1 MNNKEFTIKKLT
13 LSFSSVNIEWE
24 DNQISH
30 FHFLWL
36 RDNCPS
42 NEHPDARQK
51 VFNIINVS
59 EDIHPIKYFV
69 NDIGNLEIKWS
80 EGNHHSC
87 YDVRWLKKHC
97 YTIKNKQTY
106 KSPYKFWE
114 SQFNKYLSKIKIEYV
129 DIMKSDEALL
139 KWLKLLIKYGF
150 SIVKNSP
157 IEKKSAFK
165 ILNRISHIRETFFKT
180 PFEVI
185 NIPKPNNAAYT
196 SAGLFSHTDLPFFE
210 YAPGY
215 QFLHC
220 LINESNGGDSSV
232 VDGYAVAD
240 YIKKNTPNIFN
251 QLISTPIKFKDN
263 DFTQNKVRIIHS
275 PVITLDENKDYSDI
289 RFNISAVGAFDI
301 HPDKMKKYYSSYRK
315 FASLVHE
322 KKFTVNFKLQAGDI
336 LCFDNRRV
344 LHGRTSFDPNSG
356 QRHLQGY
363 YMDRDEILGRLNF
376 LKKVE
381 V

>member
-1 MNNKEFTIKKLT
+1 MNNKEFTIKKVT
-13 LSFSSVNIEWE
+13 LSSSSVNIEWE

-114 SQFNKYLSKIKIEYV
+114 SKFNKYLSKIKIEYV

-315 FASLVHE
+315 FSSLVHE
-322 KKFTVNFKLQAGDI
+322 KKFTVNFRLQAGDI

>member
-1 MNNKEFTIKKLT
+1 MEKKYLIKNFSKEKDYMKIIWNDGKVSK
-13 LSFSSVNIEWE
+13 
-24 DNQISH
+24 
-30 FHFLWL
+30 FHFIWL

-42 NEHPDARQK
+42 NIHPDARQK
-51 VFNIINVS
+51 NFNIIDVS
-59 EDIHPIKYFV
+59 ENIHPKKYFI
-69 NDIGNLEIKWS
+69 NKNGNLEIYWS
-80 EGNHHSC
+80 EDNHRSC
-87 YDVRWLKKHC
+87 YDVKWLKKHC
-97 YTIKNKQTY
+97 YTQKNKNTY
-106 KSPYKFWE
+106 KSPYKLWDSRFE
-114 SQFNKYLSKIKIEYV
+114 KYLKKIKIEHE
-129 DIMKSDEALL
+129 DIMQSDEALI
-139 KWLKLLIKYGF
+139 KWLELLNKYGI
-150 SIVKNSP
+150 SIVKNAP
-157 IEKKSAFK
+157 IKNKSAFK

-180 PFEVI
+180 PFEVL

-196 SAGLFSHTDLPFFE
+196 SAGLFNHTDLPYFE

-220 LINESNGGDSSV
+220 LINEAKGGNSSV

-240 YIKKNTPNIFN
+240 YIKKNNPDIFN
-251 QLISTPIKFKDN
+251 QLISTSIKFKDN
-263 DFTQNKVRIIHS
+263 DYTQNKIRIIHS
-275 PVITLDENKDYSDI
+275 PVITLDKNKDYSDI

-301 HPDKMKKYYSSYRK
+301 HHNKMKKYYSSYRK
-315 FASLVHE
+315 FSSLIHE
-322 KKFTVNFKLQAGDI
+322 KKFTVKFSLQAGDI

-376 LKKVE
+376 LNKVD

>member
-1 MNNKEFTIKKLT
+1 
-13 LSFSSVNIEWE
+13 
-24 DNQISH
+24 
-30 FHFLWL
+30 
-36 RDNCPS
+36 
-42 NEHPDARQK
+42 
-51 VFNIINVS
+51 
-59 EDIHPIKYFV
+59 
-69 NDIGNLEIKWS
+69 
-80 EGNHHSC
+80 
-87 YDVRWLKKHC
+87 
-97 YTIKNKQTY
+97 
-106 KSPYKFWE
+106 
-114 SQFNKYLSKIKIEYV
+114 
-129 DIMKSDEALL
+129 MKSDEALL

-196 SAGLFSHTDLPFFE
+196 SAGLFNHTDLPFFE

-315 FASLVHE
+315 FSSLVHE
-322 KKFTVNFKLQAGDI
+322 KKFTVNFRLQAGDI

>member
-1 MNNKEFTIKKLT
+1 MNNKEFTIKKVT
-13 LSFSSVNIEWE
+13 LSSSSVNIAWE

-315 FASLVHE
+315 FSSLVHE
-322 KKFTVNFKLQAGDI
+322 KKFTVNFRLQAGDI

>member
-1 MNNKEFTIKKLT
+1 MNNKEFTIKKVT
-13 LSFSSVNIEWE
+13 LSSSSVNIEWE

-240 YIKKNTPNIFN
+240 YIKKNTPNILN

-301 HPDKMKKYYSSYRK
+301 HPDKMKNYYSSYRK
-315 FASLVHE
+315 FASLIHE

>member
-1 MNNKEFTIKKLT
+1 MKNKEFTIRKAI
-13 LSFSSVNIEWE
+13 LSTSSIKIEWE
-24 DNQISH
+24 DNQISY

-51 VFNIINVS
+51 IFNIIDVS
-59 EDIHPIKYFV
+59 ESIYPNTYFV

-87 YDVRWLKKHC
+87 YDAKWLKKHC
-97 YTIKNKQTY
+97 YTIKSKQTY
-106 KSPYKFWE
+106 KSPYKFWK
-114 SQFNKYLSKIKIEYV
+114 SNFKKNLSKIKIEHD
-129 DIMKSDEALL
+129 DIIKSDETLL
-139 KWLKLLIKYGF
+139 EWLKLLIKYGF

-180 PFEVI
+180 PFEVM

-196 SAGLFSHTDLPFFE
+196 SSSLFNHTDLPYFE

-220 LINESNGGDSSV
+220 LINESNGGNSSV
-232 VDGYAVAD
+232 VDGYAVAN
-240 YIKKNTPNIFN
+240 YIKKKFPKIFN
-251 QLISTPIKFKDN
+251 HLINTPIKFKDN
-263 DFTQNKVRIIHS
+263 DYTQNKIRIINS
-275 PVITLDENKDYSDI
+275 PVISLDKNKDYCDI
-289 RFNISAVGAFDI
+289 RFNISTIGTFDI
-301 HPDKMKKYYSSYRK
+301 HPNKMKKYYLSYRK
-315 FASLVHE
+315 FANLIHE

-344 LHGRTSFDPNSG
+344 LHGRTSFDTNSG

-376 LKKVE
+376 LQKIDV
-381 V
+381 

>member
-1 MNNKEFTIKKLT
+1 MNNKEFTIKKVT
-13 LSFSSVNIEWE
+13 LSSSSVNIAWE

-51 VFNIINVS
+51 IFNIINVS
-59 EDIHPIKYFV
+59 ENIHPKKYFV
-69 NDIGNLEIKWS
+69 NDIGNLEIIWS

-87 YDVRWLKKHC
+87 YDAKWLKKHC

-114 SQFNKYLSKIKIEYV
+114 SKFHKHLSKIKIEHD

-150 SIVKNSP
+150 SIIKNSP

-165 ILNRISHIRETFFKT
+165 ILNRISHVRETFFKT

-196 SAGLFSHTDLPFFE
+196 SAGLFNHTDLPYFE

-220 LINESNGGDSSV
+220 LINEAKGGDSSV

-240 YIKKNTPNIFN
+240 YIKKNIPNIFN
-251 QLISTPIKFKDN
+251 QLINTPIKFKDN
-263 DFTQNKVRIIHS
+263 DYTQNKTRIIHS
-275 PVITLDENKDYSDI
+275 PIITLDENKDYSDI
-289 RFNISAVGAFDI
+289 RFNISTVGAFDI
-301 HPDKMKKYYSSYRK
+301 H
-315 FASLVHE
+315 
-322 KKFTVNFKLQAGDI
+322 
-336 LCFDNRRV
+336 
-344 LHGRTSFDPNSG
+344 
-356 QRHLQGY
+356 QGY
-363 YMDRDEILGRLNF
+363 YMDLI
-376 LKKVE
+376 K
-381 V
+381 

>member
-1 MNNKEFTIKKLT
+1 MNNKEFTIKKVT
-13 LSFSSVNIEWE
+13 LSSSSVNIEWE

-114 SQFNKYLSKIKIEYV
+114 SKFNKYLSKIKIEYV

-315 FASLVHE
+315 FARLIHE

>member
-1 MNNKEFTIKKLT
+1 MNNKEFTIKKVT
-13 LSFSSVNIEWE
+13 LSSSSVNIAWE

-51 VFNIINVS
+51 IFNIINVS
-59 EDIHPIKYFV
+59 ENIHPKKYFV
-69 NDIGNLEIKWS
+69 NDIGNLEIIWS
-80 EGNHHSC
+80 EGNYHSC
-87 YDVRWLKKHC
+87 YDAKWLKKHC

-114 SQFNKYLSKIKIEYV
+114 SKFHKHLSKIKIEHDV
-129 DIMKSDEALL
+129 IMKSDEALL
-139 KWLKLLIKYGF
+139 KWLKLLIKYGLT
-150 SIVKNSP
+150 IVKNSP

-180 PFEVI
+180 PFDVV
-185 NIPKPNNAAYT
+185 NKTKPNNAAYT
-196 SAGLFSHTDLPFFE
+196 SVGLFNHTDLPYFE

-220 LINESNGGDSSV
+220 LINEAKGGDSSV

-240 YIKKNTPNIFN
+240 YIKKNIPNIFN
-251 QLISTPIKFKDN
+251 QLINTPIKFKDN
-263 DFTQNKVRIIHS
+263 DYTQNKTRIIHS
-275 PVITLDENKDYSDI
+275 PIITLDENKDYSDI
-289 RFNISAVGAFDI
+289 RFNISTVGAFDI
-301 HPDKMKKYYSSYRK
+301 HPNKMKKYYSSYRK
-315 FASLVHE
+315 FASLVHK
-322 KKFTVNFKLQAGDI
+322 KKFTVNFRLQAGDI

-363 YMDRDEILGRLNF
+363 YMDRDEIISRLNF

>member
-1 MNNKEFTIKKLT
+1 MKNKEFTIKKVSLFNA
-13 LSFSSVNIEWE
+13 SIKVEWE
-24 DNQISH
+24 DNQISY

-42 NEHPDARQK
+42 NEHPDTRQK
-51 VFNIINVS
+51 IFNIIDVS
-59 EDIHPIKYFV
+59 ENIHPNIYFI

-80 EGNHHSC
+80 EENHHSC
-87 YDVRWLKKHC
+87 YDAKWLKKHC
-97 YTIKNKQTY
+97 YTIKNNKTY
-106 KSPYKFWE
+106 KSPYKLWE
-114 SQFNKYLSKIKIEYV
+114 SNFKKYLSKIKIEHD

-139 KWLKLLIKYGF
+139 EWLKLLIKYGF
-150 SIVKNSP
+150 SIVKNSS

-196 SAGLFSHTDLPFFE
+196 SSRLFNHTDLPFFE

-220 LINESNGGDSSV
+220 LINESNGGNSSV

-240 YIKKNTPNIFN
+240 YIKKNIPKIFN
-251 QLISTPIKFKDN
+251 HLISTPIKFKDN
-263 DFTQNKVRIIHS
+263 DYTQNKIRIVNS
-275 PVITLDENKDYSDI
+275 PVITLDKNKDYSDI
-289 RFNISAVGAFDI
+289 RFNISTIGTFDI
-301 HPDKMKKYYSSYRK
+301 HPNKMKKYYLSYRK
-315 FASLVHE
+315 FAKLIHE

-344 LHGRTSFDPNSG
+344 LHGRTSFDHNSG
-356 QRHLQGY
+356 KRHLQGY
-363 YMDRDEILGRLNF
+363 YMDRDEILSRLNF
-376 LKKVE
+376 LQKVE

>member
-1 MNNKEFTIKKLT
+1 MNNKEFTIKKVT
-13 LSFSSVNIEWE
+13 LSSSSVNIEWE

-315 FASLVHE
+315 FSSLVHE
-322 KKFTVNFKLQAGDI
+322 KKFTVNFRLQAGDI

>member
-1 MNNKEFTIKKLT
+1 MNNKEFTIKKVT
-13 LSFSSVNIEWE
+13 LSSSSVNIAWE

-51 VFNIINVS
+51 IFNIINVS
-59 EDIHPIKYFV
+59 ENIHPKKYFV
-69 NDIGNLEIKWS
+69 NDIGNLEIIWS

-87 YDVRWLKKHC
+87 YDAKWLKKHC
-97 YTIKNKQTY
+97 YTIKNQQIY

-114 SQFNKYLSKIKIEYV
+114 SKFHKHLSKIKIEHD

-139 KWLKLLIKYGF
+139 KWLKLLIKYGLT
-150 SIVKNSP
+150 IVKNSP

-165 ILNRISHIRETFFKT
+165 ILNRISHVRETFFKT

-196 SAGLFSHTDLPFFE
+196 SAGLFNHTDLPFFE

-220 LINESNGGDSSV
+220 LINEAKGGDSSV

-240 YIKKNTPNIFN
+240 YIKKNIPNIFN
-251 QLISTPIKFKDN
+251 QLINTPIKFKDN
-263 DFTQNKVRIIHS
+263 DYTQNKTRIIHS

-289 RFNISAVGAFDI
+289 RFNISTVGAFDI
-301 HPDKMKKYYSSYRK
+301 HPNKMKKYYSSYRK
-315 FASLVHE
+315 FASLVHK
-322 KKFTVNFKLQAGDI
+322 KKFTVNFRLQAGDI

>member
-1 MNNKEFTIKKLT
+1 MNNKEFTIKKVT
-13 LSFSSVNIEWE
+13 LSSSSVNIEWE

-196 SAGLFSHTDLPFFE
+196 SAGLFNHTDLPFFE

-315 FASLVHE
+315 FSSLVHE
-322 KKFTVNFKLQAGDI
+322 KKFTVNFRLQAGDI

-356 QRHLQGY
+356 Q
-363 YMDRDEILGRLNF
+363 
-376 LKKVE
+376 
-381 V
+381 

>member
-51 VFNIINVS
+51 IFNIINVS

-315 FASLVHE
+315 FSSLVHE

>member
-1 MNNKEFTIKKLT
+1 
-13 LSFSSVNIEWE
+13 
-24 DNQISH
+24 
-30 FHFLWL
+30 
-36 RDNCPS
+36 
-42 NEHPDARQK
+42 
-51 VFNIINVS
+51 
-59 EDIHPIKYFV
+59 
-69 NDIGNLEIKWS
+69 
-80 EGNHHSC
+80 
-87 YDVRWLKKHC
+87 
-97 YTIKNKQTY
+97 
-106 KSPYKFWE
+106 
-114 SQFNKYLSKIKIEYV
+114 
-129 DIMKSDEALL
+129 MKSDEALL

-165 ILNRISHIRETFFKT
+165 ILNRISHIKETFFKT

-196 SAGLFSHTDLPFFE
+196 SAGLFNHTDLPFFE

-220 LINESNGGDSSV
+220 LINEAKGGDSSV

-240 YIKKNTPNIFN
+240 YIKKNIPNIFN
-251 QLISTPIKFKDN
+251 QLINTPIKFKDN
-263 DFTQNKVRIIHS
+263 DYTQNKTRIIHS

-289 RFNISAVGAFDI
+289 RFNISTVGAFDI
-301 HPDKMKKYYSSYRK
+301 HPNKMKKYYSSYRK
-315 FASLVHE
+315 FASLVHK
-322 KKFTVNFKLQAGDI
+322 KKFTVNFRLQAGDI

-344 LHGRTSFDPNSG
+344 LHGRTSFDANSG

-363 YMDRDEILGRLNF
+363 YMDRDEIISRLNF

>member
-1 MNNKEFTIKKLT
+1 MNNKEFTIKKVT
-13 LSFSSVNIEWE
+13 LSSSSVNIEWE

-114 SQFNKYLSKIKIEYV
+114 SKFNKYLSKIKIEYV

-196 SAGLFSHTDLPFFE
+196 SAGLFNHTDLPFFE

-315 FASLVHE
+315 FSSLVHE
-322 KKFTVNFKLQAGDI
+322 KKFTVNFRLQAGDI

-356 QRHLQGY
+356 Q
-363 YMDRDEILGRLNF
+363 
-376 LKKVE
+376 
-381 V
+381 

>member
-1 MNNKEFTIKKLT
+1 MNNKEFTIKKVT
-13 LSFSSVNIEWE
+13 LSSSSVNIEWE

-315 FASLVHE
+315 FASLIHE

>member
-1 MNNKEFTIKKLT
+1 MNNKEFTIKKVT
-13 LSFSSVNIEWE
+13 LSSSSVNIAWE

-51 VFNIINVS
+51 IFNIINVS

-322 KKFTVNFKLQAGDI
+322 KKFTVNFRLQAGDI